1 MKDVKSDTFYLFL
14 HIPKTAGTTLRHIID
29 DQYGQE
35 NVLTYYNQNSNHLL
49 DNLEALLMV
58 KPHYKALI
66 GHYYFGVH
74 AKFRFPATYITFLR
88 HPVAR
93 TISQYKEWLRNRPE
107 RLLNQD
113 GSTQSLIESIKSCPD
128 HYTDFQCN
136 HIAPRNNE
144 SDLSIGEKALN
155 NLTDY
160 FSGVGLVEYFDE
172 SISLFSKKFGW
183 VVKPYNKL
191 NVKNTKVEI
200 SAELIEIILSINQND
215 LFLYESVK
223 EQFLKEFEKYIK

>member
-1 MKDVKSDTFYLFL
+1 MKDVKSETFYLFL

-58 KPHYKALI
+58 KPQYKALI

-93 TISQYKEWLRNRPE
+93 TISQYKEWLRNLVNSHETSTYIINRRICNVFCWIKLW
-107 RLLNQD
+107 RLL
-113 GSTQSLIESIKSCPD
+113 
-128 HYTDFQCN
+128 
-136 HIAPRNNE
+136 
-144 SDLSIGEKALN
+144 
-155 NLTDY
+155 
-160 FSGVGLVEYFDE
+160 
-172 SISLFSKKFGW
+172 
-183 VVKPYNKL
+183 
-191 NVKNTKVEI
+191 
-200 SAELIEIILSINQND
+200 
-215 LFLYESVK
+215 
-223 EQFLKEFEKYIK
+223 